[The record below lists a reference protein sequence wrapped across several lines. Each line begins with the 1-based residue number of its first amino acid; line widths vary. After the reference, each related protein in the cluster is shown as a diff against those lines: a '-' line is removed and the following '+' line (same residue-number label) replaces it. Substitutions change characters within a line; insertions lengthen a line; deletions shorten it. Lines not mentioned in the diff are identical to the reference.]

1 MKVNESLKKIF
12 AMSKNFGIVMFSK
25 MFFYKIFFKKKYVD
39 MVITYLSEEFKD
51 IIDKYKSLEHPIQT
65 SNLKSNIKEPIW
77 ICWWQGEENC
87 PEIIQC
93 CINSVRK
100 NSNGHE
106 VILINKENYNKYIK
120 MPDYIL
126 DKLNRNMITITHFSD
141 LLRVSLL
148 DEYGGLWVD
157 ASLYL
162 SGEIS
167 YDIFKKEFFTRKI
180 TNYVGENVAQ
190 GRWSA
195 YLFGGAPN
203 CILFSFLRE
212 VFLKYWEN
220 NNILINYFFIDFSIE
235 IAYKNISEIKKLIDN
250 NAPNN
255 PQIHELALKLNDTY
269 NEEALKEITKDT
281 IFHKLTYKKEF
292 NLFTKDNKKTFY
304 NIILNK

>member
-1 MKVNESLKKIF
+1 
-12 AMSKNFGIVMFSK
+12 MSKNFGIVMCSK
-25 MFFYKIFFKKKYVD
+25 MFFYKIFLKKRYVD
-39 MVITYLSEEFKD
+39 MIRTYLSEEFKD
-51 IIDKYKSLEHPIQT
+51 IIDKYKNLEHPIQT

-93 CINSVRK
+93 CINSIRK

-106 VILINKENYNKYIK
+106 VILINKDNYNKYIK

-167 YDIFKKEFFTRKI
+167 DDIFKKEFFTRKI

-195 YLFGGAPN
+195 YLLGGAPN

-212 VFLKYWEN
+212 AFLKYWEN
-220 NNILINYFFIDFSIE
+220 NNILISYFLIDFTIE
-235 IAYKNISEIKKLIDN
+235 IAYKNILEIKKLIDN

-255 PQIHELALKLNDTY
+255 TKIHELALKLNDAY
-269 NEEALKEITKDT
+269 NEETLKEITKDT
-281 IFHKLTYKKEF
+281 IFHKLTYKEKF